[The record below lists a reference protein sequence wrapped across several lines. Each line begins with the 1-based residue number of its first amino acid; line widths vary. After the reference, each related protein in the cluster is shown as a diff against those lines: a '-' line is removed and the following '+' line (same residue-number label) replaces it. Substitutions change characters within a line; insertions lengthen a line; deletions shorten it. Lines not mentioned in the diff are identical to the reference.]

1 MILSEGLA
9 QRHILVKDS
18 SRQTPW
24 GWLLGLTR
32 ICFDHEKT
40 APLNAVYGNAPL
52 TCVQRHVTFI
62 WASASLPV
70 PTKEIRNFPS
80 WNTDQGFH
88 TLSQDQIPHPYH
100 WSEGNSSDH
109 YMSGPSRFAETN
121 MSVSVIVGTRKMV
134 NYVWVGWSQ
143 TKVWWRFIA
152 ILTCKSFVI
161 SEYRGERLIEPS
173 SSWFSPK
180 FPSG

>member
-1 MILSEGLA
+1 MSVTTGFGA
-9 QRHILVKDS
+9 ACSTCAKRH
-18 SRQTPW
+18 
-24 GWLLGLTR
+24 
-32 ICFDHEKT
+32 
-40 APLNAVYGNAPL
+40 A
-52 TCVQRHVTFI
+52 
-62 WASASLPV
+62 ASTQLRASFAV
-70 PTKEIRNFPS
+70 PTEEIRNFPS

-88 TLSQDQIPHPYH
+88 TPSRDQIQVLCT
-100 WSEGNSSDH
+100 WSESISSDLH
-109 YMSGPSRFAETN
+109 TSGPSRSAKTN
-121 MSVSVIVGTRKMV
+121 MRVSVVVGTRKMV
-134 NYVWVGWSQ
+134 NYIWVGWSQ